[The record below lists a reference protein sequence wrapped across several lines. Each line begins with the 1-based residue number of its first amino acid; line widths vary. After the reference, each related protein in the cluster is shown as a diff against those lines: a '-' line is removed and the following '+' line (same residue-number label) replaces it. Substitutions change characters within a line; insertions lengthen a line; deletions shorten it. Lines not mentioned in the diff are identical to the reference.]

1 MKRKTEK
8 MMEKLEDEGY
18 RSLTNEER
26 FQLAVRYKAAG
37 DEEAEERL
45 KETAPRA
52 QYEQFELDLVNRF
65 DRAEELTEQAAWNLL
80 RGEACINLL
89 ENMSGRETETKTIEN
104 YEGDEIE
111 SEVPTAAVGMIE
123 QRSREL
129 FQHGFRCGMQTERMN
144 KNEEPDADMVE
155 PPEEVP
161 EHLSPADTLEHH
173 LQLQKRVYAG
183 QTLDVFDAFDVVA
196 QQVLDVEL
204 TLLFRSLAPQVL
216 PIVERCRQ
224 ILDATEEPQRYRGQ
238 PEGYAE
244 EAKQQAREALE
255 EMA

>member
-1 MKRKTEK
+1 MQQ
-8 MMEKLEDEGY
+8 LEDKGY
-18 RSLTNEER
+18 KNLTHEER

-65 DRAEELTEQAAWNLL
+65 ERAEELTEQAAWNLL
-80 RGEACINLL
+80 RGEACLNLL
-89 ENMSGRETETKTIEN
+89 ENMSGRETETKTIETA
-104 YEGDEIE
+104 EGEEIE
-111 SEVPTAAVGMIE
+111 SEIPTAAVGMIE

-129 FQHGFRCGMQTERMN
+129 FQHGFRCGIQTERM
-144 KNEEPDADMVE
+144 NEEPDADMVE

-183 QTLDVFDAFDVVA
+183 QTLDVFDAFDAVA
-196 QQVLDVEL
+196 QQMLGVEL

-224 ILDATEEPQRYRGQ
+224 ILDAAEEPQRYRGQ

>member
-1 MKRKTEK
+1 MTMKRETER
-8 MMEKLEDEGY
+8 MMEKLEDKGY
-18 RSLTNEER
+18 KNLTHEER

-37 DEEAEERL
+37 DEEAEQRL
-45 KETAPRA
+45 KETAPRE

-80 RGEACINLL
+80 RGEACLNLL
-89 ENMSGRETETKTIEN
+89 ENMTGRETETKTIEN
-104 YEGDEIE
+104 YEGEE
-111 SEVPTAAVGMIE
+111 MEVEVPTAAVGMIE

-129 FQHGFRCGMQTERMN
+129 FQHGFRCGMQTDRMG
-144 KNEEPDADMVE
+144 EEPDAETVD

-161 EHLSPADTLEHH
+161 EHLSPADTLQHH
-173 LQLQKRVYAG
+173 LQLQKKVYAG
-183 QTLDVFDAFDVVA
+183 QTLDVFDAFDAVA
-196 QQVLDVEL
+196 QGVLDVEL

-224 ILDATEEPQRYRGQ
+224 IMDATEEPERYRGQ

-244 EAKQQAREALE
+244 EAKQQVREALE